1 MTENKKEEVLNT
13 DPQIAAYLA
22 RRKETPVPTGG
33 SGKSFNPN
41 QLITITKH
49 MLDMVYCVTGNGKL
63 PPQVLAMD
71 RAFSVVIESGKATT
85 LGNIATIWNNY
96 PECKKQ
102 DFGTVW
108 NHYSA
113 RLLGTAV
120 WCQENGRF
128 DYALS
133 VAPKDNGRLAL
144 FKLAA

>member
-1 MTENKKEEVLNT
+1 MDKVKKEEVLNT
-13 DPQIAAYLA
+13 DPQIAEYLA

-85 LGNIATIWNNY
+85 LGNIATIWNSY

-113 RLLGTAV
+113 RLLGTAA
-120 WCQENGRF
+120 WDKENGRLA
-128 DYALS
+128 YALS

-144 FKLAA
+144 FQLAA